1 LPKFPFDD
9 SSIMEDKCRPQIMF
23 TTRLTILRQCL
34 PAIGTVCVLVA
45 TGVRGFSDE
54 PAQKST
60 STQPSEKSETI
71 PLPEPQTKG
80 LLDYR
85 AYRPSDS
92 IFKSSGMNTPGPAMQ
107 MPSVP
112 PPTPS
117 KQDRELL
124 DRQKNWI
131 FLRPGDEKQAS
142 AEDIFGVGA
151 ATIDDGRAT
160 GLVARFLE
168 NKPSTEPNS
177 VVGKPNAL
185 NGMQPN
191 SFTPQVFGI
200 GSANGNAPSL
210 RAWDAPVSKYDTF
223 TAGNVGIQKSL
234 ADQWQELH
242 GQNSEQFREQ
252 KQARMSEF
260 ENLFGAPNISQGN
273 AALGTPGFGALPNPL
288 ATPAPATP
296 SLNQL
301 DPFTRGMRPDS
312 DGLSGYRNPAR
323 SLADANPLQQPS
335 ITARVFGRPAELAPA
350 PAPTRDVSQPA
361 ILPIPKRH
369 F

>member
-1 LPKFPFDD
+1 ML
-9 SSIMEDKCRPQIMF
+9 
-23 TTRLTILRQCL
+23 TTRLTILRKRL
-34 PAIGTVCVLVA
+34 PVIGIACVLVA
-45 TGVRGFSDE
+45 TGVRGFSEE
-54 PAQKST
+54 PAKKST
-60 STQPSEKSETI
+60 STPAAEKSETI

-92 IFKSSGMNTPGPAMQ
+92 IFKSSGMNTPGPVMQ
-107 MPSVP
+107 MPSAP
-112 PPTPS
+112 PPTIS

-160 GLVARFLE
+160 GLVAKFLE

-185 NGMQPN
+185 NGLQPN
-191 SFTPQVFGI
+191 SFSPQIFGVE
-200 GSANGNAPSL
+200 SANGNAPSL

-223 TAGNVGIQKSL
+223 PAGNVGIQKSL

-242 GQNSEQFREQ
+242 GLNSEKFREQ

-260 ENLFGAPNISQGN
+260 ENLFGAQNISQGN
-273 AALGTPGFGALPNPL
+273 AAFGTPGFGALPNPL

-301 DPFTRGMRPDS
+301 DPFTRGTRPDS

-335 ITARVFGRPAELAPA
+335 VNGRIFGRSAELAPA
-350 PAPTRDVSQPA
+350 PTPMRDVSQPVN
-361 ILPIPKRH
+361 LPIPKRH